1 LFSYLPYASYI
12 IFDTTHLPLITTDR
26 LRTDSL
32 GVPVSSYR
40 FSEIE
45 TVAVLTLF
53 VMQYKIEVT
62 DDPKFPPGSETF
74 EEKRQRVLD
83 ATVDSILL
91 RPVKVPLTFKRR
103 NPLKDSNR
111 FNL

>member
-1 LFSYLPYASYI
+1 V
-12 IFDTTHLPLITTDR
+12 
-26 LRTDSL
+26 TDSF
-32 GVPVSSYR
+32 GVLVSSSR

-45 TVAVLTLF
+45 TVAVLTHF

-62 DDPKFPPGSETF
+62 DNPKFPPGRETF

-83 ATVDSILL
+83 ATVDTVLL

-103 NPLKDSNR
+103 NPPKDSNR
-111 FNL
+111 FDP